1 MKVQENPLKI
11 VEPKTPDWICKH
23 PNAKVIDHEM
33 KRFQCFICNT
43 KNGRVRKIS
52 QEIIL
57 ENIRKE
63 SV

>member
-1 MKVQENPLKI
+1 MKIKENPLKI
-11 VEPKTPDWICKH
+11 IESKKPDWLCKH
-23 PNAKVIDHEM
+23 ANSKVIDYQM
-33 KRFQCFICNT
+33 KRFECFICNT